1 MKLHNSRLKHIRKTL
16 GKRKGDHA
24 GHLFGDRF
32 GGSPELDNV
41 VSQAQRVNLSE
52 YKTIE
57 NKWQKAIR
65 KGKIVTVDITVNYSG
80 GVRPSSFQV
89 DYTIDGEAFCSFI
102 TN

>member
-1 MKLHNSRLKHIRKTL
+1 M
-16 GKRKGDHA
+16 
-24 GHLFGDRF
+24 
-32 GGSPELDNV
+32 

-57 NKWQKAIR
+57 NKWQKAIS

-80 GVRPSSFQV
+80 GVRPSSFKV